1 MMEVLCRNKPS
12 FVELLL
18 ENGIIMSKYLNDKKL
33 GKIYRAVSIIFQ
45 LNSVVNFLKTYLV

>member
-18 ENGIIMSKYLNDKKL
+18 ENGTIMSKYLNDKKL
-33 GKIYRAVSIIFQ
+33 GKI
-45 LNSVVNFLKTYLV
+45 

>member
-1 MMEVLCRNKPS
+1 MEVLCRNKPS

-45 LNSVVNFLKTYLV
+45 LNSVVNFLKTCLV